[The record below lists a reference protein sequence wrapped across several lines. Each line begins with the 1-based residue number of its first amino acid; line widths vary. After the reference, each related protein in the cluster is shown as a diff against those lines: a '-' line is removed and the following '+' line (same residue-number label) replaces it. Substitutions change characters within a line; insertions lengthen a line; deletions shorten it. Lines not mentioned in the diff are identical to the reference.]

1 MDKINHYVEWKN
13 KGLFTDYYVAKMTF
27 LGLATFPWK
36 RLKNAKNT
44 VKQRILQQKRS
55 KIHVKFTKM
64 QRNFNTYEKRP

>member
-1 MDKINHYVEWKN
+1 MDKINH
-13 KGLFTDYYVAKMTF
+13 YVAKMTF

-55 KIHVKFTKM
+55 KTHVKFTKM

>member
-1 MDKINHYVEWKN
+1 GAFFIFLLIFPTKTLPYD
-13 KGLFTDYYVAKMTF
+13 YVAKMTF

-36 RLKNAKNT
+36 RLKKAKNT

-55 KIHVKFTKM
+55 KIHAKFTKM

>member
-1 MDKINHYVEWKN
+1 MDKINHYV
-13 KGLFTDYYVAKMTF
+13 AKMIF

-36 RLKNAKNT
+36 RLKKAKNT

-64 QRNFNTYEKRP
+64 QRNFKTYEKRP